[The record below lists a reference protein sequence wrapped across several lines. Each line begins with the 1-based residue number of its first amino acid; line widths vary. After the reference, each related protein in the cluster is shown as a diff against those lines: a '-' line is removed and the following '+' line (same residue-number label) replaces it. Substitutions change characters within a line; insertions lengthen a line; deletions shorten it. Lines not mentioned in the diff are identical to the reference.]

1 MQQDQL
7 VPALQG
13 RWPSSLSEQGEVAPD
28 HYSQRAPQWV
38 KADEKLTLRE
48 VLLQSGHVI
57 AGVPL
62 FWVVSKDTEYK
73 SRFLQQAR
81 R

>member
-1 MQQDQL
+1 MLQDQL

-13 RWPSSLSEQGEVAPD
+13 KWPEGLSEKSEVAPD
-28 HYSQRAPQWV
+28 PYSQSAPQWV

-48 VLLQSGHVI
+48 VLLQPGHVI

-62 FWVVSKDTEYK
+62 FWVVAKDTEYK
-73 SRFLQQAR
+73 SRFLKQGR